1 MKTKL
6 SFIVLL
12 LAIACISIAQIPQ
25 KFKYQAVVRD
35 SQHALLANQD
45 VGFRM
50 SILQGTGEG
59 VEVYIETHLVATNP
73 YGVADMMIG
82 EGDVVMGTFH
92 DINWGSDNYFLKVE
106 VDATGGTLFE
116 YLGTSQLISVPY
128 ALYSGNI
135 ASPTRKFS
143 IQEEAGH
150 PIDSALFE
158 VRNAEGQTVF
168 AVYPEGTRVYILDE
182 QIKGI
187 KGGFVVGG
195 YSRTTK
201 GITQEYMQITPDSI
215 RLYID
220 EGVAKGI
227 KGGFAVG
234 GYNRTNKGAV
244 DHYLTIKPDSANF
257 LMVSD
262 QPDESSTNA
271 LTVAT
276 KTRNG
281 GDASKTASLFNLS
294 LENYFIGHRAG
305 SSNTVG
311 NQNCFF
317 GFESGVDNTEGYG
330 NVFVGANAGRNST
343 GNSNTFIGKDA
354 GLVNQGFG
362 NSFIGVGAGHTSRM
376 GSQNIFIGESAGAFN
391 NGSGNVFIGN
401 TAGVDQKGS
410 NTLIIENSVVD
421 STGSLIWGRFDTDQ
435 LRLNARV
442 GINRTAME
450 FALEVEGDVAKSI
463 AGDWLVNS
471 DARIKRDVMD
481 IENACEQIIGLHP
494 VQFRYTDEWMS
505 RNPVIADKV
514 YYNFIAQEFQEVF
527 PDAVRRSKESLEEE
541 SDALLQMDSYPAQVV
556 AIKAIQELIQEN
568 RSQQKMIK
576 QLVEKVSALE
586 EALER

>member
-182 QIKGI
+182 QSKGI

-215 RLYID
+215 RLYFD
-220 EGVAKGI
+220 EGAAKGI

-294 LENYFIGHRAG
+294 PENYFIGHRAG
-305 SSNTVG
+305 SSNSLG
-311 NQNCFF
+311 
-317 GFESGVDNTEGYG
+317 
-330 NVFVGANAGRNST
+330 T
-343 GNSNTFIGKDA
+343 GNTFLGTGAGGINEGTDNIFIGT
-354 GLVNQGFG
+354 
-362 NSFIGVGAGHTSRM
+362 GAGSGAKL
-376 GSQNIFIGESAGAFN
+376 GSQNVFIGESAGASN
-391 NGSGNVFIGN
+391 NGSGNIFIGN
-401 TAGVDQKGS
+401 TAGIEQQGS
-410 NTLIIENSVVD
+410 NTLIIENSIAD
-421 STGSLIWGRFDTDQ
+421 STRHLIWGRFDTDQ